1 MYQVGVVISMK
12 PGLEDKMQQLVEQ
25 ESAATA
31 IEEWTNSLK
40 DLTIPPFNY
49 RGDHVVQVVN
59 VAKQL
64 AKETSANYDVVVMA
78 AWLHDCAKPA
88 TEGEKGFPKHPE
100 KSAVKAREFL
110 LKEGVKEPIVDRVCD
125 AIRKHGGYSL
135 EETLEAIEPLEAQIV
150 WEADK
155 LTKLGLTTII
165 HLIINGVR
173 YQPNNSMQGI
183 LKRVQEPMPIWR
195 KIVAS
200 MRTEPGKRIAEYRI
214 KNIEEFINSLE
225 KELYFLE

>member
-1 MYQVGVVISMK
+1 MK
-12 PGLEDKMQQLVEQ
+12 PCLEDKMRQLVER
-25 ESAATA
+25 ESAAAA
-31 IEEWTNSLK
+31 IEEWSSSLNG
-40 DLTIPPFNY
+40 LTVPPFNY

-78 AWLHDCAKPA
+78 AWLHDCAKPT
-88 TEGEKGFPKHPE
+88 TEGKPTAEGFSKHPE
-100 KSAVKAREFL
+100 KSAMKAREFL
-110 LKEGVKEPIVDRVCD
+110 LKEGIEEPIVDRVCD

-135 EETLEAIEPLEAQIV
+135 EETLEAIEPLEAQII

-155 LTKLGLTTII
+155 LTKLGLTTVI

-173 YQPNNSMQGI
+173 YEPNNSVQGI
-183 LKRVQEPMPIWR
+183 LKRVQKPMPIWR
-195 KIVAS
+195 KIAAS

-214 KNIEEFINSLE
+214 KNIEDFIDRLE
-225 KELYFLE
+225 KELYLLE